1 MHSRWG
7 SEVTPPVGVKRT
19 KTLAENGF
27 RARHSAE
34 MSSKN
39 RQLLLLV
46 AFFFQKNQIM

>member
-27 RARHSAE
+27 RARHSAK
-34 MSSKN
+34 M

-46 AFFFQKNQIM
+46 AFFPKNQIM